1 MIPRPPKSTRTVTL
15 FPYTTLFRSKFG
27 ALAQHYFGLAGDVI
41 GCQAQLRPV
50 RGRKGEKPAAS
61 DGAVESHYPGFRR
74 RVCAFRPVEGAATG
88 IWFAAAAQGNPP
100 SAGARRTQRDRKS
113 TRLNSSHYCAP
124 RLPSSA

>member
-100 SAGARRTQRDRKS
+100 SRSEEHTSELQSLMRTS
-113 TRLNSSHYCAP
+113 YAVFCL
-124 RLPSSA
+124 